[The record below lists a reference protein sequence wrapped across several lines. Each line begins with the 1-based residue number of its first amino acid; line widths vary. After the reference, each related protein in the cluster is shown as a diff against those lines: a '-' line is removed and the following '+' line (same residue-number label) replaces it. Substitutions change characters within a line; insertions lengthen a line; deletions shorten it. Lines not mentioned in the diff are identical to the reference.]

1 MTAHFKNITI
11 ADMQALLTHDV
22 SHHNTVTIDIRD
34 QASYV
39 SGHIEGALH
48 ITDKNIDQ
56 FVQTTDFDMPIL
68 IYCYHGHSSQ
78 HAAEFLVNQ
87 GFETVYSL
95 IGGYTAW
102 TATQRSL

>member
-1 MTAHFKNITI
+1 MTAHFRDITI
-11 ADMQALLTHDV
+11 ADMPALLTHDA

-34 QASYV
+34 HASYV

-56 FVQTTDFDMPIL
+56 FVQATDFDMPIL

-102 TATQRSL
+102 IAAQ